1 MTSLATIEH
10 ITMRYPTQTALE
22 DVSLAIAP
30 GSYTV
35 LLGPSGSG
43 KTTLLSILGG
53 FLQPTTGRV
62 LISGQDCTTV
72 APAKRPT
79 ATVFQDYALFP
90 HMTVGDNVGFGLRMK
105 GVAKEQRHSKAAA
118 MLETV
123 GLPDAFSKKPHQLS
137 GGQRQRVALA
147 RALVVE
153 PQLLLLDEPLGALD
167 MKLRRQMQDELKA
180 LQKRVG
186 TAFVHVTHDQ
196 EEAMALADQLVV
208 MNNGRIEDVGTP
220 EKVYAQPATRFTAQ
234 FMGESSHFGD
244 VAVRPEH
251 VVIGKGQA
259 ATVSDVV
266 FQGSFKRVTAK
277 LASSDVVLARVDAG
291 ASIKVGDTVKIG
303 FAPEHAMVFKD

>member
-1 MTSLATIEH
+1 MSALASIEN
-10 ITMRYPTQTALE
+10 ISMRYGALNALD

-53 FLQPTTGRV
+53 FLQPTAGRV
-62 LISGQDCTTV
+62 LIKGEDCTEV
-72 APAKRPT
+72 VPAKRPT

-90 HMTVGDNVGFGLRMK
+90 HMTVGDNVGFGLRMRR
-105 GVAKEQRHSKAAA
+105 VAKAERDERARA

-123 GLPDAFSKKPHQLS
+123 GLPDAFAKKPHQLS

-196 EEAMALADQLVV
+196 EEAMALADQIVV
-208 MNNGRIEDVGTP
+208 MNAGRIEDVGAP
-220 EKVYAQPATRFTAQ
+220 ERVYAKPATQFTAN
-234 FMGESSHFGD
+234 FMGESSRFGD

-251 VVIGKGQA
+251 VVLGQGFDA
-259 ATVSDVV
+259 VVTDVV
-266 FQGSFKRVTAK
+266 FQGSFKRVTAR
-277 LASSDVVLARVDAG
+277 LESGETVFARVEAESAVATG
-291 ASIKVGDTVKIG
+291 ERVKLG
-303 FAPEHAMVFKD
+303 YSTAHGMRF